1 MTRNT
6 KEISLIQIRSGKRS
20 EMPKALHQSEFG
32 LARDT
37 NNLYIGNASNSLL
50 KNRTVFPYQNLEIL
64 TEFSDLKDYF
74 KYSYEN
80 NITNANGLDR
90 LKLKEFL
97 PIVISCHQEDPTIDS
112 AGAIVVNTHPISIP
126 VCDMYGFVSAINA
139 ESYSTGVYATVFPG
153 TRVIT
158 FISVTNELK
167 ISARDPSNPNDTG
180 IIDAIGFIEESY
192 DISMPIRK
200 VTEKLDDFLNIT
212 DFGIRGD
219 GTNVAKEVYS
229 SLVEVYKKV
238 TNSQFYRNVFFP
250 AGNYVF
256 DTTQI
261 DDNTP
266 YFTPFPLI
274 SNLHV
279 RGEGIDRT
287 IITNNTTNTL
297 LSCID
302 DTFYAEYD
310 NDNYG
315 KGNLP
320 SNIVIEDMTFESTAS
335 ATLGRLI
342 GCSNVTFNRVKF
354 VGNPGAN
361 TLFLLEGIEKTV
373 ENPVT
378 HEMVTIESPA
388 FNITFNECIF
398 DKAGTAIDFSE
409 MDKNVTINNCT
420 FTTISTPAIKV
431 GNGTGSNVKAVL
443 INGCHFED
451 ISPLNSNTSVI
462 ELGINSEYIT
472 TENCTF
478 DKDIIEKTE
487 ARGTIPYIDKGVG
500 EQFTSTKSYA
510 IGDRCI
516 YEHKYYIAT
525 SAVTQG
531 SQFNP
536 SDWQEYQRYNYTDI
550 LDINTDERKL
560 LRFKFAQPQWEYIN
574 YLTNLNGDVVLTVD
588 GKDSEITASNGLNI
602 TENANGIEIK
612 SVKDGNVTISL
623 NPLADMFLG
632 KGTTDLVWK
641 QDTEYAIDDVVV
653 HNGIIYECT
662 YPHTSGSEFDETKWN
677 ATGITQIVIN
687 KVLQLN
693 DNMISNRDGSEDIK
707 IEPATN
713 KVIEIVQTE
722 ETTTPYENMIVDK
735 DNAIPN
741 VAFVKN
747 YSTSSLIKHITKE
760 DIANID
766 ATGLIEVGTFPS
778 TQFSGNIHITG
789 VTVNVRNPFYKVVPY
804 LTTTSADYQANYTYY
819 KGDVVKGV
827 VDGATAYAV
836 IKKTHEATDNVIAD
850 NDNMEIVP
858 TTYTSDI
865 KFAEVIGINYNGQY
879 NLTETYSPNYVSY
892 NTVDFEKVS
901 KIDIQKNNLFGYTS
915 VEAFDTTKTYGLVNK
930 IVSFQDRNY
939 MINKPEN
946 SEGYTGETY
955 TSAMLHRLTGSN
967 TVSLSRRLYDEGFIY
982 TFDEDRNYNIGI
994 ASADNPYSVNYAGGR
1009 VCIRLYAEDGT
1020 LITSENKNTLLV
1032 NPAGDLIV
1040 KIDFV
1045 KDEV

>member
-6 KEISLIQIRSGKRS
+6 KEVALIQIRSGKRS

-50 KNRTVFPYQNLEIL
+50 KNRTIFPYQNLEIL

-80 NITNANGLDR
+80 NITSANGITER

-97 PIVISCHQEDPTIDS
+97 PIVISCHQSDPTIDS
-112 AGAIVVNTHPISIP
+112 AGAIEVNGYTISVP
-126 VCDMYGFVSAINA
+126 VCDMYGFVNVINT

-167 ISARDPSNPNDTG
+167 INAKNPSNPNDSG

-212 DFGIRGD
+212 DFGIKGD
-219 GTNVAKEVYS
+219 GSNVSKQIFS
-229 SLVEVYKKV
+229 SLIEIYKKV
-238 TNSQFYRNVFFP
+238 NNSQFYRNVFFP

-256 DTTQI
+256 DVTEE
-261 DDNTP
+261 DNNTP

-287 IITNNTTNTL
+287 IITNNSPNTL

-302 DTFYAEYD
+302 NALYAEYD

-315 KGNLP
+315 KGQVP
-320 SNIVIEDMTFESTAS
+320 SNIIIEDMTFNSSTS
-335 ATLGRLI
+335 EQICRLI
-342 GCSNVTFNRVKF
+342 GSLNVTFNRVKF
-354 VGNPGAN
+354 TGNGSN
-361 TLFLLEGIEKTV
+361 TLILSEGIERDIYNPITEETVTV
-373 ENPVT
+373 EYP
-378 HEMVTIESPA
+378 SS
-388 FNITFNECIF
+388 NITFNECIF
-398 DKAGTAIDFSE
+398 ENAGTALNFTE
-409 MDKNVTINNCT
+409 MNKNITINNCI
-420 FTTISTPAIKV
+420 FNTISTPSVKL
-431 GNGTGSNVKAVL
+431 GNGTGSSVKAVL
-443 INGCHFED
+443 ISGCHFEG
-451 ISPLNSNTSVI
+451 SNPVNSNTSVI
-462 ELGINSEYIT
+462 ELGINSEYVT
-472 TENCTF
+472 TEKCTF
-478 DKDIIEKTE
+478 DKEIIEKTDV
-487 ARGTIPYIDKGVG
+487 RGTVPYIDKGVG
-500 EQFTSTKSYA
+500 EEYTSSKSYA
-510 IGDRCI
+510 IDDRCV

-525 SAVTQG
+525 EDVAQG

-536 SDWQEYQRYNYTDI
+536 SSWQEYQRYNYTDI

-588 GKDSEITASNGLNI
+588 GKDSEITAPNGLNI
-602 TENANGIEIK
+602 IENSNGIEVK
-612 SVKDGNVTISL
+612 SVKDGDVTISL
-623 NPLADMFLG
+623 NPIANMYLG
-632 KGTTDLVWK
+632 KGTEDIVWK
-641 QDTEYAIDDVVV
+641 QNTEYAIDDVVI
-653 HNGIIYECT
+653 HNGLIYECT
-662 YPHTSGSEFDETKWN
+662 NPHTSGTEFDESNWN

-693 DNMISNRDGSEDIK
+693 DNMISNRSGSEDIK

-713 KVIEIVQTE
+713 KVIEIVQTP
-722 ETTTPYENMIVDK
+722 ETSESYENMIVDK

-760 DIANID
+760 DIDNID
-766 ATGLIEVGTFPS
+766 VTGLIEIGSFPNAQYS
-778 TQFSGNIHITG
+778 ENIHITG
-789 VTVNVRNPFYKVVPY
+789 VSVNVRNPFYKVVPY
-804 LTTTSADYQANYTYY
+804 LTTNSAEYQQKYTYY
-819 KGDVVKGV
+819 RGDVVKGTV
-827 VDGATAYAV
+827 NGVTTYAV
-836 IKKTHEATDNVIAD
+836 IKKTHLASDNVISN
-850 NDNMEIVP
+850 NDNMEIIP

-865 KFAEVIGINYNGQY
+865 KFTEVVGINYNGQY
-879 NLTETYSPNYVSY
+879 NLTETYSPDYVSY
-892 NTVDFEKVS
+892 NSMNFEKIS
-901 KIDIQKNNLFGYTS
+901 KINIQKNNLFGYTN
-915 VEAFDTTKTYGLVNK
+915 VEEFDNSETYGLVNK
-930 IVSFQDRNY
+930 MVSFQDRNY
-939 MINKPEN
+939 MIIKPSN
-946 SEGYTGETY
+946 SQGYSGETY
-955 TSAMLHRLTGSN
+955 TSSMLHRLSGIDTES
-967 TVSLSRRLYDEGFIY
+967 TCRRMYDEGY
-982 TFDEDRNYNIGI
+982 VYKFDEDRNYNIGVT
-994 ASADNPYSVNYAGGR
+994 SVDNPYSVNYAGGR
-1009 VCIRLYAEDGT
+1009 ICIKLYTEDGT
-1020 LITSENKNTLLV
+1020 LITSQNKDTILL
-1032 NPAGDLIV
+1032 NPAGDMIV